1 MAHAHESSSAS
12 TGDQY
17 DRNAAV
23 MAIDRFRRSGPNPAF
38 AVLGGPTTTY
48 ADFGDRVSVA
58 AAALAAAGVGA
69 GDRVAFA
76 AGNTP
81 DIVDYLVATLALG
94 AVFVPLNTRL
104 SAAELQFIVTD
115 AQCAATV
122 ADADLARHLA
132 PAQDDLGSRLLGC
145 GDAPLPGGW
154 TRDRELVDGSVPLLR
169 RPADTDPDDLA
180 ILMYTSGTTG
190 NPKGVMISHANLL
203 ASVRNLMLI
212 VTFGND
218 SAMLAMTPIFHV
230 AALALVLCTVATGGR
245 VVIMP
250 SFSPPRFFDA
260 LDEHPIT
267 FTFGVPAM
275 LQLIAAEDRFA
286 DSDLSRVLL
295 MCAGAPVPPALL
307 DRYLSQG
314 AKITQGYGLTESTG
328 TVSLLEPSM
337 AMAKLGSAGL
347 PFPTTAVQLRDEQGR
362 VIDTPGVDGEIWAKG
377 ASMSRGYWNR
387 PAETAELLDAD
398 GWLRTGDAARMDDE
412 GYLYI
417 TDRVKDMIISGGEN
431 VYPAEVEKVLVTHP
445 SIAEVAVIGT
455 PDGRW
460 GETVCAV
467 TVLVPGATLD
477 LDDLQAHAR
486 QHLGGYKVPRR
497 LHVVS
502 ELPRNASGKVLKR
515 ALRADL
521 AD

>member
-1 MAHAHESSSAS
+1 MGAVSLGEL
-12 TGDQY
+12 Y

-23 MAIDRFRRSGPNPAF
+23 MAIDRFGRSAPSPAI
-38 AVLGGPTTTY
+38 AVLGGATSSY
-48 ADFGDRVSVA
+48 AELGDRVALA
-58 AAALAAAGVGA
+58 AAALREAGVA
-69 GDRVAFA
+69 RGDRVAFA

-81 DIVDYLVATLALG
+81 DIVEYLVATLALG

-115 AQCAATV
+115 AQCRVTV
-122 ADADLARHLA
+122 ADGDLARHLEPVQHA
-132 PAQDDLGSRLLGC
+132 LGSRLVGC
-145 GDAPLPGGW
+145 GAGELPAGW
-154 TRDRELVDGSVPLLR
+154 TRDRDLAPGPVPPLQQ
-169 RPADTDPDDLA
+169 AAATDAGDLA

-190 NPKGVMISHANLL
+190 SPKGVMISHANLL

-218 SAMLAMTPIFHV
+218 SGMLAMTPIFHV

-250 SFSPPRFFDA
+250 AFSPARFFDA

-275 LQLIAAEDRFA
+275 LQMIAAEDRFA
-286 DSDLSRVLL
+286 GCDLSRVLL

-307 DRYLSQG
+307 ERYLLQG

-337 AMAKLGSAGL
+337 ARAKLGSAGL
-347 PFPTTAVQLRDEQGR
+347 PFPTTAVQLRDEAGR
-362 VIDTPGVDGEIWAKG
+362 VIDAPGVDGEIWAKG
-377 ASMSRGYWNR
+377 TSMVSGYWNR

-398 GWLRTGDAARMDDE
+398 GWLRTGDAARFDDE
-412 GYLYI
+412 GYLFI

-445 SIAEVAVIGT
+445 AVAEVAVIGT
-455 PDGRW
+455 PDERW
-460 GETVCAV
+460 GESVCAV
-467 TVLVPGATLD
+467 VVLRGGATLD
-477 LDDLQAHAR
+477 LDELQAHAR
-486 QHLGGYKVPRR
+486 RHLGGYKVPRR
-497 LHVVS
+497 LHVVN

-515 ALRADL
+515 NLRARL
-521 AD
+521 CR